1 MDAKAWAALIHPAIA
16 VLFVFPL
23 LGIVINFALQ
33 TRQRRLAIA
42 AEQKTKIPPVV
53 GREHLRMGRWLTG
66 GVVGVSLVAIAY
78 SIIFKSFLENQLLQ
92 TNPFQGI
99 FIIILFAL
107 TIACL
112 VLLYRARQKFWRVTF
127 VTLTSMGL
135 IILGFQDGVFRRT
148 NEWYMSHFY
157 YGIAASILMVISL
170 AIVQEIYQDKSLKW
184 RKAHIILNS
193 IASLLFFGQ
202 GLTGVRDLFEIG
214 LYTPPPQ

>member
-1 MDAKAWAALIHPAIA
+1 MDAQAWAALIHPAIA

-33 TRQRRLAIA
+33 TRQRRLAQA
-42 AEQKTKIPPVV
+42 AGEKSKIPPMV
-53 GREHLRMGRWLTG
+53 GREHLQMGRWLTG
-66 GVVGVSLVAIAY
+66 GVVGVSLLAIAY
-78 SIIFKSFLENQLLQ
+78 SLLFKNFIKNQLLQ
-92 TNPFQGI
+92 TNPWQGW
-99 FIIILFAL
+99 FIIILFIF
-107 TIACL
+107 TIASL
-112 VLLYRARQKFWRVTF
+112 IFLYRARQKLWRVIF

-135 IILGFQDGVFRRT
+135 IILGFQEGVFRRD

-157 YGIAASILMVISL
+157 YGITASILMLISL
-170 AIVQEIYQDKSLKW
+170 AIVQEIYQDRSLKW

-193 IASLLFFGQ
+193 LASLLFVGQ